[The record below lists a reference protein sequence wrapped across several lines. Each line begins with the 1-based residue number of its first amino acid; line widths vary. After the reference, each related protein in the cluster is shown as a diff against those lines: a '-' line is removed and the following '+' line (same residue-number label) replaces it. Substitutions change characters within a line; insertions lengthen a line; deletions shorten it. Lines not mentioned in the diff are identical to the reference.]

1 MAESPIISSMVLE
14 PPDQEDKNSWDLFPW
29 KDFPGYTQSQR
40 CASTSSWIWQFG
52 YDIEK
57 SDDDTKRRWVCK
69 VCVDSRRPN
78 SHSAASSGTQNAEI
92 HLWNDHK
99 VCDPSGRRK
108 PPSKAKEKTPSK
120 NIAEMM
126 KLNTRDAREQQ
137 IANQIIGRFD
147 RLVFQR
153 LVVSWIINSNSSFRQ
168 SEDPYLRAAFEYLN
182 PLVNTT
188 EAHITHNTVRRR
200 ILQVY
205 EENKAEIKRAL
216 ATAPGLLHIAFDGWR
231 SNNRHALY
239 GICCYFLNTL
249 GQPGK
254 LVLGLPELVDR
265 HSGGNIAAH
274 VVEVLRSYGITHKVG
289 YFTLDNASNNDTAM
303 EEIGKALGFEDS
315 LTNLLRSLQLTAYSK
330 SDDPV
335 VRAKKPLDVI
345 IDVVTR
351 WLSTLYMIRRA
362 LLLKDF
368 LEDLWYEQKSEW
380 EGLVLRGKK
389 SSSEMPLCLRD
400 ENKLAEK
407 DWAIISLFN
416 EVLQHFEHVLITLE
430 GDGQQ
435 RKRKEGYIGAYGC
448 LWDTLLGYE
457 YLLGKMEVYKAAAHR
472 YPDPEHFKV
481 NINLCWK
488 KLDKYYSRLDETPV
502 YYAAIALHPAYR
514 WGYFEDVWADRPDWI
529 QTAKSLVEELY
540 RSHYEPRIISRD
552 RERGEPV
559 TKKRRIYRNPFDEY
573 REESRQAPTLL
584 QPASSMTTLLQA
596 EDAASSSTHAVG
608 DEYSDWFRDVHKSD
622 QNILDPISYW
632 YERREEYPRLS
643 QMALDVLSVLPMS
656 ADVERLFSTCG
667 RMVRDDRARLDAST
681 IGMTQTIKFNAK
693 GRRIR
698 CIAHIINL
706 SLQAFLLAS
715 SKEALVAAL
724 ESASGVTGEGL
735 LSQFSEVLASHR
747 RKAAAER
754 NTAKRKNGE
763 PARKHKRK
771 GSTASNTSVI
781 SADDFSGVENVP
793 ALRKLHGLAVWLS
806 SSSLHQNAWDKAVGL
821 RLGMDNR
828 TRWSSW
834 YQVIDRAI
842 RKKDKIQSFMSDHEE
857 AIGDNRLLVG
867 DWELLGKK
875 IYQSDEHSDEQMVRA
890 IDMGW
895 FILSKYYRLTDEV
908 PVYAAALLL
917 DPRKRIVYIKQNW
930 PKEWHE
936 DTIAS
941 ATAFWQKEFNYE
953 QPSDHPS
960 TPTSMPPPLAKKPNQ
975 LAILSK
981 KLEVRT
987 INASVRDNFTSFI
1000 NVNATDIPPDY
1011 TPLE

>member
-1 MAESPIISSMVLE
+1 MAESPIVSSMVVE
-14 PPDQEDKNSWDLFPW
+14 PPDQGDKKTSWDLFPW

-78 SHSAASSGTQNAEI
+78 PHSAASSGTQNAEI

-108 PPSKAKEKTPSK
+108 PPSKAKEKTPSR

-147 RLVFQR
+147 RLDFQR

-182 PLVNTT
+182 PLVKTT

-205 EENKAEIKRAL
+205 EENKAEIKRVL

-265 HSGGNIAAH
+265 HSGDNIATH

-303 EEIGKALGFEDS
+303 EEIGKALGFEGKTRRLRCFGHILNLAVKALLFGHNSEAFEDDIQGNETLDAKAHELWRRKGPVGKLHNLIFWIHRSDS
-315 LTNLLRSLQLTAYSK
+315 LTNLLRSLQLTVYSK

-335 VRAKKPLDVI
+335 VRAKKPLDII

-400 ENKLAEK
+400 ENKLEER

-430 GDGQQ
+430 GDGQK

-656 ADVERLFSTCG
+656 IDVERLFSTCG

-681 IGMTQTIKFNAK
+681 IGMTQTVRSWHCGGYIKSTEKLFEDAK
-693 GRRIR
+693 VPGTD
-698 CIAHIINL
+698 
-706 SLQAFLLAS
+706 LLAEMS
-715 SKEALVAAL
+715 FAEAREA
-724 ESASGVTGEGL
+724 TGG
-735 LSQFSEVLASHR
+735 R
-747 RKAAAER
+747 I
-754 NTAKRKNGE
+754 TC
-763 PARKHKRK
+763 
-771 GSTASNTSVI
+771 T
-781 SADDFSGVENVP
+781 VP
-793 ALRKLHGLAVWLS
+793 L
-806 SSSLHQNAWDKAVGL
+806 
-821 RLGMDNR
+821 
-828 TRWSSW
+828 
-834 YQVIDRAI
+834 
-842 RKKDKIQSFMSDHEE
+842 
-857 AIGDNRLLVG
+857 
-867 DWELLGKK
+867 
-875 IYQSDEHSDEQMVRA
+875 
-890 IDMGW
+890 
-895 FILSKYYRLTDEV
+895 
-908 PVYAAALLL
+908 
-917 DPRKRIVYIKQNW
+917 
-930 PKEWHE
+930 
-936 DTIAS
+936 
-941 ATAFWQKEFNYE
+941 
-953 QPSDHPS
+953 
-960 TPTSMPPPLAKKPNQ
+960 
-975 LAILSK
+975 
-981 KLEVRT
+981 
-987 INASVRDNFTSFI
+987 
-1000 NVNATDIPPDY
+1000 
-1011 TPLE
+1011 

>member
-1 MAESPIISSMVLE
+1 MAESPIVSSMVVE
-14 PPDQEDKNSWDLFPW
+14 PPDQGDKKTSWDLFPW

-78 SHSAASSGTQNAEI
+78 PHSAASSGTQNAEI

-108 PPSKAKEKTPSK
+108 PPSKAKEKTPSR

-147 RLVFQR
+147 RLDFQR

-182 PLVNTT
+182 PLVKTT

-200 ILQVY
+200 ILQV
-205 EENKAEIKRAL
+205 
-216 ATAPGLLHIAFDGWR
+216 
-231 SNNRHALY
+231 
-239 GICCYFLNTL
+239 
-249 GQPGK
+249 
-254 LVLGLPELVDR
+254 
-265 HSGGNIAAH
+265 
-274 VVEVLRSYGITHKVG
+274 
-289 YFTLDNASNNDTAM
+289 
-303 EEIGKALGFEDS
+303 
-315 LTNLLRSLQLTAYSK
+315 K

-335 VRAKKPLDVI
+335 VRAKKPLDII

-400 ENKLAEK
+400 ENKLEER

-430 GDGQQ
+430 GDGQK

-643 QMALDVLSVLPMS
+643 QMALDMLSVLPMS

-681 IGMTQTIKFNAK
+681 IGMTQTVRSWHCGGYIKSTEK
-693 GRRIR
+693 LLEDVKVPGTD
-698 CIAHIINL
+698 
-706 SLQAFLLAS
+706 LLA
-715 SKEALVAAL
+715 E
-724 ESASGVTGEGL
+724 
-735 LSQFSEVLASHR
+735 
-747 RKAAAER
+747 
-754 NTAKRKNGE
+754 
-763 PARKHKRK
+763 
-771 GSTASNTSVI
+771 
-781 SADDFSGVENVP
+781 
-793 ALRKLHGLAVWLS
+793 
-806 SSSLHQNAWDKAVGL
+806 
-821 RLGMDNR
+821 
-828 TRWSSW
+828 
-834 YQVIDRAI
+834 ID
-842 RKKDKIQSFMSDHEE
+842 
-857 AIGDNRLLVG
+857 
-867 DWELLGKK
+867 
-875 IYQSDEHSDEQMVRA
+875 
-890 IDMGW
+890 
-895 FILSKYYRLTDEV
+895 
-908 PVYAAALLL
+908 
-917 DPRKRIVYIKQNW
+917 
-930 PKEWHE
+930 
-936 DTIAS
+936 
-941 ATAFWQKEFNYE
+941 
-953 QPSDHPS
+953 
-960 TPTSMPPPLAKKPNQ
+960 
-975 LAILSK
+975 
-981 KLEVRT
+981 
-987 INASVRDNFTSFI
+987 
-1000 NVNATDIPPDY
+1000 
-1011 TPLE
+1011 

>member
-1 MAESPIISSMVLE
+1 MAESPIVSSMVVE
-14 PPDQEDKNSWDLFPW
+14 PPDQGDKKTSWDLFPW

-40 CASTSSWIWQFG
+40 CASTSS
-52 YDIEK
+52 
-57 SDDDTKRRWVCK
+57 R
-69 VCVDSRRPN
+69 
-78 SHSAASSGTQNAEI
+78 
-92 HLWNDHK
+92 
-99 VCDPSGRRK
+99 
-108 PPSKAKEKTPSK
+108 

-147 RLVFQR
+147 RLDFQR

-168 SEDPYLRAAFEYLN
+168 SEDLYLRAAFEYLN
-182 PLVNTT
+182 PLVKTT
-188 EAHITHNTVRRR
+188 EAHITHDTVRRH

-205 EENKAEIKRAL
+205 EENKAEIKRVL

-231 SNNRHALY
+231 SNNRYALY

-265 HSGGNIAAH
+265 HSGDNIATH

-303 EEIGKALGFEDS
+303 EEIGKALGFKGKTRRLCCFGHILNLAVKALLFGHNSEAFEDDIQGNETLDAKAHIHRS
-315 LTNLLRSLQLTAYSK
+315 DSFTNLLRSLQLPAYSK

-351 WLSTLYMIRRA
+351 WLSTLYMIKRA

-400 ENKLAEK
+400 EKKLEEK

-416 EVLQHFEHVLITLE
+416 EILQHFEHVLITLE

-448 LWDTLLGYE
+448 PWDTLLGYE

-472 YPDPEHFKV
+472 YPDPEHSKV

-514 WGYFEDVWADRPDWI
+514 WGYFEDVWADRLDWV
-529 QTAKSLVEELY
+529 QTAKTLVEELY

-656 ADVERLFSTCG
+656 ADIERLFSTCG

-681 IGMTQTIKFNAK
+681 IGMTQTV
-693 GRRIR
+693 R
-698 CIAHIINL
+698 
-706 SLQAFLLAS
+706 
-715 SKEALVAAL
+715 
-724 ESASGVTGEGL
+724 
-735 LSQFSEVLASHR
+735 
-747 RKAAAER
+747 
-754 NTAKRKNGE
+754 
-763 PARKHKRK
+763 
-771 GSTASNTSVI
+771 
-781 SADDFSGVENVP
+781 
-793 ALRKLHGLAVWLS
+793 
-806 SSSLHQNAWDKAVGL
+806 
-821 RLGMDNR
+821 
-828 TRWSSW
+828 SW
-834 YQVIDRAI
+834 
-842 RKKDKIQSFMSDHEE
+842 HC
-857 AIGDNRLLVG
+857 GG
-867 DWELLGKK
+867 
-875 IYQSDEHSDEQMVRA
+875 
-890 IDMGW
+890 
-895 FILSKYYRLTDEV
+895 
-908 PVYAAALLL
+908 
-917 DPRKRIVYIKQNW
+917 YIK
-930 PKEWHE
+930 
-936 DTIAS
+936 
-941 ATAFWQKEFNYE
+941 
-953 QPSDHPS
+953 S
-960 TPTSMPPPLAKKPNQ
+960 TE
-975 LAILSK
+975 
-981 KLEVRT
+981 KL
-987 INASVRDNFTSFI
+987 
-1000 NVNATDIPPDY
+1000 
-1011 TPLE
+1011 L

>member
-681 IGMTQTIKFNAK
+681 IGMTQTVRSWHCGGYIKSTEK
-693 GRRIR
+693 LLEDVKVPGTD
-698 CIAHIINL
+698 
-706 SLQAFLLAS
+706 LLAEMS
-715 SKEALVAAL
+715 FAEAREA
-724 ESASGVTGEGL
+724 TGG
-735 LSQFSEVLASHR
+735 R
-747 RKAAAER
+747 I
-754 NTAKRKNGE
+754 TC
-763 PARKHKRK
+763 
-771 GSTASNTSVI
+771 T
-781 SADDFSGVENVP
+781 VP
-793 ALRKLHGLAVWLS
+793 L
-806 SSSLHQNAWDKAVGL
+806 
-821 RLGMDNR
+821 
-828 TRWSSW
+828 
-834 YQVIDRAI
+834 
-842 RKKDKIQSFMSDHEE
+842 
-857 AIGDNRLLVG
+857 
-867 DWELLGKK
+867 
-875 IYQSDEHSDEQMVRA
+875 
-890 IDMGW
+890 
-895 FILSKYYRLTDEV
+895 
-908 PVYAAALLL
+908 
-917 DPRKRIVYIKQNW
+917 
-930 PKEWHE
+930 
-936 DTIAS
+936 
-941 ATAFWQKEFNYE
+941 
-953 QPSDHPS
+953 
-960 TPTSMPPPLAKKPNQ
+960 
-975 LAILSK
+975 
-981 KLEVRT
+981 
-987 INASVRDNFTSFI
+987 
-1000 NVNATDIPPDY
+1000 
-1011 TPLE
+1011 

>member
-14 PPDQEDKNSWDLFPW
+14 PPDQEDKKNSWDLFPW

-69 VCVDSRRPN
+69 
-78 SHSAASSGTQNAEI
+78 NAEI

-108 PPSKAKEKTPSK
+108 PPSKAKEKTPSR

-147 RLVFQR
+147 RLDFQR

-182 PLVNTT
+182 PLVKTT

-205 EENKAEIKRAL
+205 EENKAEIKRVL

-265 HSGGNIAAH
+265 HSGDNIATH

-303 EEIGKALGFEDS
+303 EEIGKALGFEGKTRRLRCFGHILNLAVKALLFGHNSEAFEDDIQGNEALDAKSHELWRRKGPVGKLHNLIFWIHRSDS
-315 LTNLLRSLQLTAYSK
+315 LTNLLRSLQLTVYSK
-330 SDDPV
+330 SDDLV

-389 SSSEMPLCLRD
+389 SSNEMPLCLRD
-400 ENKLAEK
+400 ENKLEEK

-448 LWDTLLGYE
+448 PWDTLLGYE

-514 WGYFEDVWADRPDWI
+514 WGYFEDVWADRLDWI

-552 RERGEPV
+552 R
-559 TKKRRIYRNPFDEY
+559 
-573 REESRQAPTLL
+573 
-584 QPASSMTTLLQA
+584 
-596 EDAASSSTHAVG
+596 
-608 DEYSDWFRDVHKSD
+608 
-622 QNILDPISYW
+622 
-632 YERREEYPRLS
+632 
-643 QMALDVLSVLPMS
+643 
-656 ADVERLFSTCG
+656 
-667 RMVRDDRARLDAST
+667 
-681 IGMTQTIKFNAK
+681 
-693 GRRIR
+693 
-698 CIAHIINL
+698 
-706 SLQAFLLAS
+706 
-715 SKEALVAAL
+715 
-724 ESASGVTGEGL
+724 
-735 LSQFSEVLASHR
+735 
-747 RKAAAER
+747 
-754 NTAKRKNGE
+754 
-763 PARKHKRK
+763 
-771 GSTASNTSVI
+771 
-781 SADDFSGVENVP
+781 
-793 ALRKLHGLAVWLS
+793 
-806 SSSLHQNAWDKAVGL
+806 
-821 RLGMDNR
+821 
-828 TRWSSW
+828 
-834 YQVIDRAI
+834 
-842 RKKDKIQSFMSDHEE
+842 
-857 AIGDNRLLVG
+857 
-867 DWELLGKK
+867 
-875 IYQSDEHSDEQMVRA
+875 
-890 IDMGW
+890 
-895 FILSKYYRLTDEV
+895 
-908 PVYAAALLL
+908 
-917 DPRKRIVYIKQNW
+917 
-930 PKEWHE
+930 
-936 DTIAS
+936 
-941 ATAFWQKEFNYE
+941 
-953 QPSDHPS
+953 
-960 TPTSMPPPLAKKPNQ
+960 
-975 LAILSK
+975 
-981 KLEVRT
+981 
-987 INASVRDNFTSFI
+987 
-1000 NVNATDIPPDY
+1000 
-1011 TPLE
+1011 

>member
-1 MAESPIISSMVLE
+1 MAESPIVSSMVVE
-14 PPDQEDKNSWDLFPW
+14 PPDQGDKKTSWDLFPW

-78 SHSAASSGTQNAEI
+78 PHSAASSGTQNAEI

-108 PPSKAKEKTPSK
+108 PPSKAKEKTPSR

-126 KLNTRDAREQQ
+126 KLNTCDAREQQ

-147 RLVFQR
+147 RLDFQR

-182 PLVNTT
+182 PLVKTT

-205 EENKAEIKRAL
+205 EENKVEIKRVL
-216 ATAPGLLHIAFDGWR
+216 ATAPG
-231 SNNRHALY
+231 
-239 GICCYFLNTL
+239 
-249 GQPGK
+249 
-254 LVLGLPELVDR
+254 
-265 HSGGNIAAH
+265 
-274 VVEVLRSYGITHKVG
+274 
-289 YFTLDNASNNDTAM
+289 
-303 EEIGKALGFEDS
+303 
-315 LTNLLRSLQLTAYSK
+315 K

-400 ENKLAEK
+400 ENKLEER

-481 NINLCWK
+481 NTNLCWK

-584 QPASSMTTLLQA
+584 QPPSSMTTLLQA

-608 DEYSDWFRDVHKSD
+608 DEYSDWFRDIHKSD

-681 IGMTQTIKFNAK
+681 IGMTQTVRSWHCGGYIKSTDK
-693 GRRIR
+693 LLEDVKVPGTD
-698 CIAHIINL
+698 
-706 SLQAFLLAS
+706 LLAEMS
-715 SKEALVAAL
+715 FAEAREA
-724 ESASGVTGEGL
+724 TGG
-735 LSQFSEVLASHR
+735 R
-747 RKAAAER
+747 I
-754 NTAKRKNGE
+754 TC
-763 PARKHKRK
+763 
-771 GSTASNTSVI
+771 T
-781 SADDFSGVENVP
+781 VP
-793 ALRKLHGLAVWLS
+793 L
-806 SSSLHQNAWDKAVGL
+806 
-821 RLGMDNR
+821 
-828 TRWSSW
+828 
-834 YQVIDRAI
+834 
-842 RKKDKIQSFMSDHEE
+842 
-857 AIGDNRLLVG
+857 
-867 DWELLGKK
+867 
-875 IYQSDEHSDEQMVRA
+875 
-890 IDMGW
+890 
-895 FILSKYYRLTDEV
+895 
-908 PVYAAALLL
+908 
-917 DPRKRIVYIKQNW
+917 
-930 PKEWHE
+930 
-936 DTIAS
+936 
-941 ATAFWQKEFNYE
+941 
-953 QPSDHPS
+953 
-960 TPTSMPPPLAKKPNQ
+960 
-975 LAILSK
+975 
-981 KLEVRT
+981 
-987 INASVRDNFTSFI
+987 
-1000 NVNATDIPPDY
+1000 
-1011 TPLE
+1011 